1 MNKHQ
6 AKGASRAVSR
16 CLDKPAGVSSG
27 VAANCA
33 SALAQMAAASCV
45 QEEREEKEAGET
57 GDAIAQGTRAA
68 SIRPHDG
75 TCLVWGHLV
84 EGVGNCSHILM
95 TFDLVACV
103 NLCVQ

>member
-1 MNKHQ
+1 M
-6 AKGASRAVSR
+6 
-16 CLDKPAGVSSG
+16 
-27 VAANCA
+27 AANCA

-68 SIRPHDG
+68 AALRRTLI
-75 TCLVWGHLV
+75 TEV
-84 EGVGNCSHILM
+84 
-95 TFDLVACV
+95 TFDPVVACV